1 MQKVVRDIPTAIRA
15 ETFNSLIDAAR
26 ELQSNRHRIVTPA
39 SSQHRPADTVLVR
52 NESGRDVPRFGVLG
66 VAAPIITPRANANE
80 FANNVTLRGVLPT
93 IADHAGRFVVTLA
106 PIAQGKIGP
115 ALIDGLGV
123 GVVRIE
129 TEGDRF
135 ADVEDDN
142 ADTLVSGSAGGAEL
156 LWIEPEADRQT
167 PGIARCV
174 IRLGTQG
181 STSHRQFRVRALG
194 GDGDTLDCRAWDGEA
209 ESGEVVPVLLPHEL
223 RRSRYNGKTEE
234 LFDAASGSYITVRYV
249 AGASLLTRTA
259 FIDAQSYSEQQI
271 ITPQYVTAAHGL
283 SIGPTIIVAMSAGSV
298 AGGLGQ
304 PPDTP
309 EEERREWMVQDAR
322 AWAEVFT
329 QQTGAGIVQRMIER
343 RGGGERA

>member
-1 MQKVVRDIPTAIRA
+1 MNKVVRDIPTAIRA

-39 SSQHRPADTVLVR
+39 SSQHRAADTVLVR

-66 VAAPIITPRANANE
+66 IAAPIITPRANANE
-80 FANNVTLRGVLPT
+80 FANNVTLRGALPT

-142 ADTLVSGSAGGAEL
+142 ADTLVSGDSGGAEL
-156 LWIEPEADRQT
+156 LWVEPEADRQT
-167 PGIARCV
+167 PDVARCV
-174 IRLGTQG
+174 LRLGTQG
-181 STSHRQFRVRALG
+181 STPLQQFRVRAFG
-194 GDGDTLDCRAWDGEA
+194 ADGDTLLCRTWDGA
-209 ESGEVVPVLLPHEL
+209 EEGTEDVKVLLPHEL
-223 RRSRYNGKTEE
+223 RKSRYDRKFEILDG
-234 LFDAASGSYITVRYV
+234 ATVTYT
-249 AGASLLTRTA
+249 AGPTLLTRTA
-259 FIDAQSYSEQQI
+259 EIRAENYSEKQA
-271 ITPQYVTAAHGL
+271 ITPQYVTYENGGGENPDA
-283 SIGPTIIVAMSAGSV
+283 IGPTIIVAASAGSIT
-298 AGGLGQ
+298 GGLGQ

-309 EEERREWMVQDAR
+309 EEDRIDWMVQDAR
-322 AWAEVFT
+322 AWAETYT
-329 QQTGAGIVQRMIER
+329 QGSAQDIVRRMIER
-343 RGGGERA
+343 RGEGQRA